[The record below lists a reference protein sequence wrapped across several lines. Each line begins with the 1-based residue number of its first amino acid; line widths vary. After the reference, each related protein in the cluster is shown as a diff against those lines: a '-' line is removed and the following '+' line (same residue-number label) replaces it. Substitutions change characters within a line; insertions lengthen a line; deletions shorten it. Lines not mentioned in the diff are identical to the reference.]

1 MLKRILSG
9 GIMKNLDFQTFFFSE
24 WMRNVENIVSSEDY
38 SKKARNAIIP
48 RERGCT
54 SQKISIVYSKE
65 VEFCL
70 GVGYSI
76 KLKTWKPLNFD
87 RTVL

>member
-1 MLKRILSG
+1 MDEECGEYCFIG
-9 GIMKNLDFQTFFFSE
+9 GLL
-24 WMRNVENIVSSEDY
+24 
-38 SKKARNAIIP
+38 KKARNAIIP